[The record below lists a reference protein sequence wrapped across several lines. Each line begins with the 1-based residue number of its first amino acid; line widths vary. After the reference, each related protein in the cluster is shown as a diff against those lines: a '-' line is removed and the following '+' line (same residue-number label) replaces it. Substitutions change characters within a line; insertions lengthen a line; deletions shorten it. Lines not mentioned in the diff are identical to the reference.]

1 MTNFVTSQTTG
12 INPVCFFCGRPIIG
26 SVVPGIWGG
35 EVYHPECVFAPSR
48 QTTASLTEEDV
59 RKIVR
64 IVRIV
69 REELTHSFRILID
82 QNRITSPR

>member
-64 IVRIV
+64 
-69 REELTHSFRILID
+69 EELTHSFRILIEP
-82 QNRITSPR
+82 NRITSPR

>member
-64 IVRIV
+64 
-69 REELTHSFRILID
+69 EELTHSLRILID
-82 QNRITSPR
+82 PNRITSPR